1 MKKRIAL
8 LLAGILLITSM
19 LTVFSG
25 CKKNDEGLDSG
36 DTSNNSIVSD
46 EEKVQYNREPE
57 DLGGFE
63 LDLLTVESG
72 TWKMH
77 TDIAPTTYNGETINA
92 AVYERNERVQE
103 QYNAKIVAHEDAEYY
118 HLTERLSRDLLSGE
132 YLYDAAYVE
141 GSSVTALV
149 TSDSLKNLYEV
160 PEIQLDQQWWSQ
172 LVKKEATLGS
182 GKYSSLYFTQSNL
195 SLTAFD
201 LTWCVYF
208 NKDAH
213 EKNQLEDIYSLV
225 REGKWTIEKMRTMAH
240 DVASLNADNSFSYNA
255 DGTAFYGIT
264 TYWNGVKAFL
274 DGGNI
279 QFVVKNPDGDPTSN
293 ISNERSINLAQSLAR
308 MFGEPG
314 TFTTGGPS
322 EDGSTHGNAEDYIKI
337 FNAGR
342 AFFCVAEVKSS
353 VKDFNTYSGD
363 FGIVP
368 MPMYDELQKEYRSWV
383 NYLAPVLVIP
393 STASSDNLHK
403 TALLLDVLSFYSD
416 RDVLPQY
423 YDTVLKGRG
432 AKDSESVEMLDLINQ
447 TKSFDASIA
456 YGWSRQ
462 YSEVLSNTIQQG
474 IVDISSIVASYDG
487 LVENIIKDY
496 LTKLYKD

>member
-1 MKKRIAL
+1 
-8 LLAGILLITSM
+8 
-19 LTVFSG
+19 
-25 CKKNDEGLDSG
+25 
-36 DTSNNSIVSD
+36 
-46 EEKVQYNREPE
+46 
-57 DLGGFE
+57 
-63 LDLLTVESG
+63 
-72 TWKMH
+72 MH

-149 TSDSLKNLYEV
+149 SSDSLKNLYEV

-172 LVKKEATLGS
+172 LIKNEATLGS

-264 TYWNGVKAFL
+264 TYWYGVKAFL
-274 DGGNI
+274 D
-279 QFVVKNPDGDPTSN
+279 
-293 ISNERSINLAQSLAR
+293 
-308 MFGEPG
+308 
-314 TFTTGGPS
+314 
-322 EDGSTHGNAEDYIKI
+322 
-337 FNAGR
+337 
-342 AFFCVAEVKSS
+342 
-353 VKDFNTYSGD
+353 
-363 FGIVP
+363 
-368 MPMYDELQKEYRSWV
+368 
-383 NYLAPVLVIP
+383 
-393 STASSDNLHK
+393 
-403 TALLLDVLSFYSD
+403 
-416 RDVLPQY
+416 
-423 YDTVLKGRG
+423 
-432 AKDSESVEMLDLINQ
+432 
-447 TKSFDASIA
+447 
-456 YGWSRQ
+456 
-462 YSEVLSNTIQQG
+462 
-474 IVDISSIVASYDG
+474 
-487 LVENIIKDY
+487 
-496 LTKLYKD
+496 